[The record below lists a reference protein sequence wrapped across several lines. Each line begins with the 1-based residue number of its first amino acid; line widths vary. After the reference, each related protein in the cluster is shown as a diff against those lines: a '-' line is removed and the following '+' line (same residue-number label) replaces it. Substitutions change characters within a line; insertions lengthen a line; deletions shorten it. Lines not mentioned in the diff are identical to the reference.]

1 MAGTFQPLV
10 ENQKIVTDD
19 GRPTEYFIRF
29 IQQKQ
34 NDIGTAVT
42 EAEAETIAI
51 AEIDAW
57 AAARDINAGVGLSGG
72 GNLSVDRTI
81 NLEDTAVTPD
91 TYGDATNVPQ
101 ITVDQQGR
109 ITAVTDV
116 AISGGG
122 GSGYPEAT
130 SFPGSPTTGDK
141 LYRTDRNILY
151 FYDGTRWLT
160 VDEKLIVF
168 PVTGVTLSASN
179 QFGRISNPEYNR
191 YGGLYLTQISY
202 LFQVTGTGTWTLE
215 LYSYEGNTPTVIIS
229 EASST
234 TGGVRVGATEAVNSV
249 VANTVESIELAAIEN
264 SGTAVFF
271 GTASV
276 YYRGIG

>member
-1 MAGTFQPLV
+1 MVGIFQPLV
-10 ENQKIVTDD
+10 ENQQIVNDQ
-19 GRPTEYFIRF
+19 GKPTEYFIRF

-34 NDIGTAVT
+34 NDIGVAIT
-42 EAEAETIAI
+42 EAQAEAIAI
-51 AEIDAW
+51 AAIDAW
-57 AAARDINAGVGLSGG
+57 AAARDITAGTGLSGG
-72 GNLSVDRTI
+72 GNLSADRTI
-81 NLEDTAVTPD
+81 DLEDTSVTPGS
-91 TYGDATNVPQ
+91 YGNATNVAQ

-109 ITAVTDV
+109 ITSATDV

-122 GSGYPEAT
+122 GGYPEDV
-130 SFPGSPTTGDK
+130 SFPVSPATGDK

-151 FYDGTRWLT
+151 FYDGTRWLS

-202 LFQVTGTGTWTLE
+202 LFQITGTGTWTLE
-215 LYSYEGNTPTVIIS
+215 LYSYEGNTPTVLIS

-234 TGGVRVGATEAVNSV
+234 TGGVRVGVSEAVNTV
-249 VANTVESIELAAIEN
+249 VANTVESLELAAIEN